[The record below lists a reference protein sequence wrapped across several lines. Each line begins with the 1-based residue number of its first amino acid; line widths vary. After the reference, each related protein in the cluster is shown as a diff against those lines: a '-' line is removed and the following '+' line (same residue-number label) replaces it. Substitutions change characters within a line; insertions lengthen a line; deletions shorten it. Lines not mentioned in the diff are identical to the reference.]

1 MDDQEEVFDAYQSA
15 AFQRRIFFIGL
26 ALRLGVAAL
35 IAIFGLKN
43 FFGGDATTYDFFGNN
58 MARYWH
64 GLQAFCEFPKQQIGY
79 FYFVGYIYYIFG
91 RVPDFLVILNCFV
104 GALHAVFIYKIS
116 LMVFN
121 RSVAERAA
129 KYTAYFPS
137 LVLWSAQMLKDPLII
152 LMICVSTYAVLKL
165 HQQFN
170 LIYLFVFLLAL
181 IPLHP
186 FRNYVFYILAA
197 SALVSFAVSNKRG
210 FAFGMITQIVVVVVF
225 AAAILFSGVLNN
237 EVDTL
242 TVNNVLKDINV
253 YRVGLARSA
262 STGFAKNVNVSTPAG
277 ALRVLPVGFTYLMLA
292 PFPWQITNV
301 RQAIT
306 LPEMLVWW
314 SMIPFLIKGL
324 AQIIKQRIRQATVLV
339 LFSGNLL
346 LIYSIFQGNVGT
358 AYRQRAQIM
367 IFLFIFIS
375 FGYEEWKNKRMARQE
390 VSGEEV
396 DDSYQADEAIPDE
409 G

>member
-1 MDDQEEVFDAYQSA
+1 MEEIDQYQSA
-15 AFQRRIFFIGL
+15 AFLRRIFFIGL
-26 ALRLGVAAL
+26 ALRIGVAVL
-35 IAIFGLKN
+35 IAIFGLKD
-43 FFGGDATTYDFFGNN
+43 FFGGDATTYDWFGNE

-64 GLQAFCEFPKQQIGY
+64 GLQAFAEFPKQQIGY
-79 FYFVGYIYYIFG
+79 FYFVAYVYYLFG
-91 RVPDFLVILNCFV
+91 RVPELLVIINCFV

-152 LMICVSTYAVLKL
+152 LMICVSTFAVLKL
-165 HQQFN
+165 HRKFS
-170 LIYLFVFLLAL
+170 LFYVVVFLCAL

-197 SALVSFAVSNKRG
+197 SALVSFGISTKRG
-210 FAFGMITQIVVVVVF
+210 FAFGFLTQLLVVIVF
-225 AAAILFSGVLNN
+225 AGAILFSGVMNK

-242 TVNNVLKDINV
+242 TVDNVLKNINI
-253 YRVGLARSA
+253 YRVGLAHSA
-262 STGFAKNVNVSTPAG
+262 TTGFAKNVDVSTPSG
-277 ALRVLPVGFTYLMLA
+277 ALRVLPLGFTYLMLA
-292 PFPWQITNV
+292 PFPWQITNI

-314 SMIPFLIKGL
+314 SMLPFLVKGL
-324 AQIIKQRIRQATVLV
+324 VQVIKQRIREATVLL

-346 LIYSIFQGNVGT
+346 FIYSIFQGNVGT

-367 IFLFIFIS
+367 IFLFIFIA
-375 FGYEEWKNKRMARQE
+375 FGYEQWKNSRTVRRE
-390 VSGEEV
+390 V
-396 DDSYQADEAIPDE
+396 
-409 G
+409 